1 MGFLDGLLGNASEI
15 KIEDINK
22 EFAHMLGQSEQIE
35 KAYKLIRDLFIFTN
49 KRLILMDKQGL
60 TGKKVEYHSYPY
72 KSISHFSIETAGHFD
87 LDAEL
92 KFWTSGNPT
101 PVEKKFNKS
110 LNIYE
115 LQKILSE
122 YILK

>member
-60 TGKKVEYHSYPY
+60 TGKKL
-72 KSISHFSIETAGHFD
+72 SITHIHIKVSPILAS
-87 LDAEL
+87 
-92 KFWTSGNPT
+92 KQ
-101 PVEKKFNKS
+101 PVT
-110 LNIYE
+110 LI
-115 LQKILSE
+115 
-122 YILK
+122 